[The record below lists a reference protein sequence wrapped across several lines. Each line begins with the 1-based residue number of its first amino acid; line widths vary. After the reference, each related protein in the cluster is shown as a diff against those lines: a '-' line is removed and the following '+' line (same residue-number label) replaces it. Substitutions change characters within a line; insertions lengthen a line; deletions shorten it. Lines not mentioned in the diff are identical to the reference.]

1 MKSLLSNDMWQWV
14 RHCFASCFN
23 HMNSEETIRAVT
35 GRQQVWSK
43 WLAILF
49 TEKLKAMLFS
59 HLTYMFPFQNL
70 KNKGLVR
77 HSAPPS
83 FLLPLLKGCRSPYLA
98 VLCSSLPWIFQK
110 NSNDSN
116 DFSCTL
122 RSRNTEE
129 MHNLLHTE
137 SSSPSQEIDV
147 A

>member
-1 MKSLLSNDMWQWV
+1 MICGSEFATVLLPVSTTWIVRKLSGLSQEDNKYDPNDWQYFSQRSWKQ
-14 RHCFASCFN
+14 CC
-23 HMNSEETIRAVT
+23 
-35 GRQQVWSK
+35 
-43 WLAILF
+43 
-49 TEKLKAMLFS
+49 FS